1 MVFLIAV
8 TFYKLREEASD
19 AHNFARDVQNNA
31 KRDHDEAER
40 EKLLLKQR
48 EVPLIVQRGLALC
61 EQGDIDRGL
70 QWLKQAQGLSEEA
83 QLTSFDRAIRANLTA
98 WDKQLTPTQHIIQV
112 PGGVSALAA
121 NPEGNTIASGG
132 RNGIIRFW
140 DIVTGTEIGRPL
152 EHPAAA
158 QVRPNLMS
166 NLWHGATTASIL
178 PRPAVLRFAYG
189 MSLNAGKSAR
199 FGISGK
205 ISDSLHFSADGQF
218 LFAVSGKG
226 GIRYRKTLNQG
237 AAADSIGHDKFGS
250 PVVCAP
256 SRDGK
261 WLATSGQNGLLRLW
275 TKTLGRWIT
284 MQSVAIG
291 SWVEALAWAGDDRQ
305 VILGCRDG
313 KLFVWDLETKMLYP
327 LPPQGNAIAAVLGT
341 PDGRRFITSTRPGTV
356 HIYDAASRT
365 RIGQALVTES
375 PIIALTCQRDTF
387 AIGHEDGTI
396 AILRLPVTREI
407 GKRIHSSNGTADA
420 SISTVQFSK
429 AGKWLLVAMSP
440 RALLWET
447 GPGSPKNP
455 HTFEHAASTTAA
467 LSPDAQWVAFAGAA
481 GTELFEVRTSQK
493 IPLPDPIDKLQNLN
507 EILFS
512 PNSSRVVY
520 LSSRRE
526 GDCRF

>member
-1 MVFLIAV
+1 M
-8 TFYKLREEASD
+8 
-19 AHNFARDVQNNA
+19 
-31 KRDHDEAER
+31 
-40 EKLLLKQR
+40 
-48 EVPLIVQRGLALC
+48 C

-158 QVRPNLMS
+158 PGQAKPDVKSLAWSNDGKYLASAGGSQVCVWDVSERRQIGKVWDL
-166 NLWHGATTASIL
+166 GED
-178 PRPAVLRFAYG
+178 
-189 MSLNAGKSAR
+189 LN
-199 FGISGK
+199 
-205 ISDSLHFSADGQF
+205 SLHFSADGQF

-387 AIGHEDGTI
+387 AIGHKDGTI

-440 RALLWET
+440 RACS
-447 GPGSPKNP
+447 G
-455 HTFEHAASTTAA
+455 
-467 LSPDAQWVAFAGAA
+467 
-481 GTELFEVRTSQK
+481 R
-493 IPLPDPIDKLQNLN
+493 PDPDHPRIPIRLN
-507 EILFS
+507 MPHQPPLH
-512 PNSSRVVY
+512 
-520 LSSRRE
+520 
-526 GDCRF
+526 

>member
-70 QWLKQAQGLSEEA
+70 QWLKQARAFRRSAEK
-83 QLTSFDRAIRANLTA
+83 LTSFDREIRANLTA

-112 PGGVSALAA
+112 PGGVSLSLPIPRATRLRPAA
-121 NPEGNTIASGG
+121 EMGSYASGISLRARKSAG
-132 RNGIIRFW
+132 RSSI
-140 DIVTGTEIGRPL
+140 
-152 EHPAAA
+152 PAAPGQA
-158 QVRPNLMS
+158 KPDVKSLAWSNDGKYLASAGGSQVCVWDVSERRQIGEVWDL
-166 NLWHGATTASIL
+166 GED
-178 PRPAVLRFAYG
+178 
-189 MSLNAGKSAR
+189 LN
-199 FGISGK
+199 
-205 ISDSLHFSADGQF
+205 SLHFSADGQF

-237 AAADSIGHDKFGS
+237 AAADSIGHGKFGS

-305 VILGCRDG
+305 VVLGCRDG
-313 KLFVWDLETKMLYP
+313 KLFVWDLETKMLYRSLRRGMRSRP
-327 LPPQGNAIAAVLGT
+327 CSALPMG
-341 PDGRRFITSTRPGTV
+341 DDS
-356 HIYDAASRT
+356 
-365 RIGQALVTES
+365 S
-375 PIIALTCQRDTF
+375 PAHD
-387 AIGHEDGTI
+387 
-396 AILRLPVTREI
+396 REP
-407 GKRIHSSNGTADA
+407 
-420 SISTVQFSK
+420 SIST
-429 AGKWLLVAMSP
+429 M
-440 RALLWET
+440 
-447 GPGSPKNP
+447 
-455 HTFEHAASTTAA
+455 
-467 LSPDAQWVAFAGAA
+467 
-481 GTELFEVRTSQK
+481 
-493 IPLPDPIDKLQNLN
+493 PLPVAHWA
-507 EILFS
+507 S
-512 PNSSRVVY
+512 P
-520 LSSRRE
+520 
-526 GDCRF
+526 GD